1 MVSRIPSIFF
11 ALLFQINVTDELLIG
26 TAFAERLRSTPNNS
40 NFKYL
45 KCELITIIFLYL
57 KNIEGSRCTK
67 GGECH
72 QGDCVKGICQGK

>member
-45 KCELITIIFLYL
+45 KFELITIIF
-57 KNIEGSRCTK
+57 
-67 GGECH
+67 
-72 QGDCVKGICQGK
+72 